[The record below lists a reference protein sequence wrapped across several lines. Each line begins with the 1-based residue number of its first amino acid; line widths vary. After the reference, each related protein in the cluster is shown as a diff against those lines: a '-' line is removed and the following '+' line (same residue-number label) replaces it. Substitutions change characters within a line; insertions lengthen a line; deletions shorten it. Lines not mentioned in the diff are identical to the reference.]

1 MCRSVVCATHQ
12 TLTRA
17 ENEANLAGIVKAKE
31 EDLGVLVGET
41 EVGQSVP
48 EPREEPAHLRS
59 QQQHQQQIA
68 LMKATGVSRTPQRA
82 TQ

>member
-1 MCRSVVCATHQ
+1 MCRSVVCETHQ

-17 ENEANLAGIVKAKE
+17 ENEANLAGIVEAKE

-59 QQQHQQQIA
+59 QQQQQQLIA
-68 LMKATGVSRTPQRA
+68 LRKATGVSRTRSKS
-82 TQ
+82 